1 MRIVRSIKQMFQ
13 VSQQQRLSN
22 RRIGFVPTMGA
33 LHQGHLSLIRKARK
47 ENDKVI
53 VSIFVN
59 PVQFCPKEDF
69 KRYPRPVKKDIA
81 CCQKEGVDFIFYP
94 SAQDMYP
101 QGYRTYVRVEG
112 LSSMLCGRSRPG
124 HFQGVTTVVA
134 KLFNI
139 VRPDIAYFG
148 QKDAQQAMII
158 KRMVRDLNIAVEIK
172 LMPTVR
178 EKDGLAMSS
187 RNQYLN
193 QEERKDADVLLRA
206 LNLAK
211 DSVKAGVQ
219 DTVVIINQMRKM
231 ILAKKRVKIDYIAI
245 VDADELTLVKKITD
259 RCLIALAVW
268 IGKTRLIDNVIIN
281 PKLKTRNTKQT

>member
-1 MRIVRSIKQMFQ
+1 MKVIRSIKQMCC
-13 VSQQQRLSN
+13 VSKESRLES
-22 RRIGFVPTMGA
+22 RQIGFVPTMGA

-59 PVQFCPKEDF
+59 PVQFGPKEDF

-101 QGYRTYVRVEG
+101 QGYRTYVRVER
-112 LSSMLCGRSRPG
+112 LSSMLCGRFRPV

-158 KRMVRDLNIAVEIK
+158 KRMVRDLNIPVKIK
-172 LMPTVR
+172 LIPTVR

-187 RNQYLN
+187 RNQYLS
-193 QEERKDADVLLRA
+193 QEERKDADVLFCA

-211 DSVKAGVQ
+211 DLVKAGVK
-219 DTVVIINQMRKM
+219 DTAVIINQMRKM

-245 VDADELTLVKKITD
+245 VDVEELTSLRKITD

-268 IGKTRLIDNVIIN
+268 IGKTRLIDNVV
-281 PKLKTRNTKQT
+281 LK